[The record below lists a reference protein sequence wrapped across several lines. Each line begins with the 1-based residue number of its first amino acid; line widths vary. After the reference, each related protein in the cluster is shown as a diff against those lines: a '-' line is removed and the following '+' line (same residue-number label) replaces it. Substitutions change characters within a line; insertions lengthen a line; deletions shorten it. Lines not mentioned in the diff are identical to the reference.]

1 MGGYHRSLMST
12 VAKRQQEDAGDRVV
26 AKRAKS
32 IDDIPR
38 TSSLQAP
45 IMLLTGHESAVTSL
59 RFSPNGRMLATGS
72 MDKHIF
78 IWSAHGECD
87 NLQVY
92 KGHKNAVLQVDWS
105 VDGTKLCSA
114 SADKTLMVFDVE
126 TNKRVKKFQ
135 DHDSHV
141 NSVCCARQ
149 DSHLLVSASD
159 DCTAKLW
166 DTRVRGSLHTFPERY
181 QITACAFSADDQM
194 AFTGGIDNVIRAWDK
209 RKNDVAFVL
218 AGHSDTVTSLRLS
231 PDGSYLMSN
240 AMDSSVRIWDV
251 RPYAPLERC
260 KKMLTGAVHN
270 FEKNLLRCSWSPD
283 GRRVAS
289 GSADRFVYVWDTT
302 TRQILYKL
310 PGHVGSVN
318 EVDFHPT
325 EPIIGSCSSD
335 KKIYLGE
342 ITAYQS

>member
-1 MGGYHRSLMST
+1 MEL
-12 VAKRQQEDAGDRVV
+12 
-26 AKRAKS
+26 AKRARPDADAGVLAKRSKS

-45 IMLLTGHESAVTSL
+45 IMLLTGHESAVTTL
-59 RFSPNGRMLATGS
+59 RFSPTGKHIATGS
-72 MDKHIF
+72 MDKQIF
-78 IWSAHGECD
+78 LWSVHGDCS
-87 NLQVY
+87 NLCVY

-105 VDGTKLCSA
+105 IDGTKLCSA
-114 SADKTLMVFDVE
+114 SADKTVFVFDVE

-135 DHDSHV
+135 DHQSHV

-149 DSHLLVSASD
+149 DTHLLASASD

-166 DTRVRGSLHTFPERY
+166 DTRVRGCLHTFPDRY
-181 QITACAFSADDQM
+181 QVTSVAFSADDNM
-194 AFTGGIDNVIRAWDK
+194 VFTGGIDNVVRAWDK

-218 AGHSDTVTSLRLS
+218 SGHTDTITSLRLS

-251 RPYAPLERC
+251 RPYAPQERC

-270 FEKNLLRCSWSPD
+270 FEKNLLRCNWSPD